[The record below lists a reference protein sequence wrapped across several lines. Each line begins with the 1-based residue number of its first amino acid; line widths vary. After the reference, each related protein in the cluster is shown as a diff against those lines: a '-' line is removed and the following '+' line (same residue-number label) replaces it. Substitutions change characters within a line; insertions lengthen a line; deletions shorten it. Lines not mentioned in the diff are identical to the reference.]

1 MVGFEYHFPQ
11 HLLSDLG
18 NYGLLS
24 TTIIVEK
31 HFNNVDYST
40 VLRRLRILEKEGLI
54 RRAGLLMT
62 TENLWAIAPKG
73 AKKMSLENFKCFWNQ
88 ASIDHDFKLIKL
100 RMFLEEL
107 GIIKKWIAEHVIR
120 SMIYKKYSLRDAK
133 NKLIPDG
140 IFETK
145 IDNSSYSMAIELEL
159 NLKSQSRYKKILG
172 QYQWNK
178 DLLGVWYIVPTL
190 AILNKLKDYWIRTMS
205 SYTEGKIYFS
215 LLDDLLT
222 FKGESLLY
230 STNEKFLLKE
240 FFKIPAHQT
249 AQEVVTIIE
258 KPLQNE
264 YRLTS
269 SDHTLFKGHP
279 N

>member
-1 MVGFEYHFPQ
+1 MYFTNRDQY
-11 HLLSDLG
+11 LLSDLG

-24 TTIIVEK
+24 TTVIVEK

-73 AKKMSLENFKCFWNQ
+73 AKKMSIENFKCYWNQ

-145 IDNSSYSMAIELEL
+145 IDNSCHSMAIELEL

-178 DLLGVWYIVPTL
+178 DLLGVWYIVPNL
-190 AILNKLKDYWIRTMS
+190 AILNKLKDYWKGTVS

-222 FKGESLLY
+222 FKGESILY
-230 STNEKFLLKE
+230 STNEKYQLRE
-240 FFKIPAHQT
+240 FFRMPAHQA
-249 AQEVVTIIE
+249 AQEVVTNLE
-258 KPLQNE
+258 RPLQILH
-264 YRLTS
+264 RLTS
-269 SDHTLFKGHP
+269 LDHTPFMGNP

>member
-1 MVGFEYHFPQ
+1 MYFTNRDQ

-73 AKKMSLENFKCFWNQ
+73 AKKMSLENFKCYWNQ

-100 RMFLEEL
+100 RMFLVEL
-107 GIIKKWIAEHVIR
+107 GIIRKWIAEHVIR

-140 IFETK
+140 IFESK
-145 IDNSSYSMAIELEL
+145 IDNSSHSMAIELEM

-178 DLLGVWYIVPTL
+178 DLLGVWYIVPSQ
-190 AILNKLKDYWIRTMS
+190 AILNKLIDYWNRTTS

-258 KPLQNE
+258 RPLQNN

-269 SDHTLFKGHP
+269 SDHTPLIGHP

>member
-1 MVGFEYHFPQ
+1 MYFTNRDQ
-11 HLLSDLG
+11 HLLSNLG

-24 TTIIVEK
+24 TTVIVEK

-40 VLRRLRILEKEGLI
+40 VLRRLRILEKEGFI

-73 AKKMSLENFKCFWNQ
+73 AKKMSLENFKCYWNQ

-107 GIIKKWIAEHVIR
+107 GVIKKWVAEHVIR

-145 IDNSSYSMAIELEL
+145 IDNSSHSMAIELEL

-178 DLLGVWYIVPTL
+178 DLLGVWYIVPNL
-190 AILNKLKDYWIRTMS
+190 AILNKLKDYWNSTVS

-215 LLDDLLT
+215 LLDDILT
-222 FKGESLLY
+222 FKGESLVY
-230 STNEKFLLKE
+230 STNEKYILKE
-240 FFKIPAHQT
+240 FFKMPAHQA
-249 AQEVVTIIE
+249 AQEVVTNFE
-258 KPLQNE
+258 RPLQNANQ
-264 YRLTS
+264 LTS
-269 SDHTLFKGHP
+269 LDHTPLIGHP

>member
-1 MVGFEYHFPQ
+1 MYFTNRDQ

-24 TTIIVEK
+24 TTLIIEK

-40 VLRRLRILEKEGLI
+40 VLRRLRILEKEGFI

-62 TENLWAIAPKG
+62 TENLWAIAPLG
-73 AKKMSLENFKCFWNQ
+73 AKRMSLENFKCYWNQ
-88 ASIDHDFKLIKL
+88 ASIDHDYKLIKL

-145 IDNSSYSMAIELEL
+145 IENSSHSMAIELEL
-159 NLKSQSRYKKILG
+159 NLKSQNRYKKILG

-178 DLLGVWYIVPTL
+178 DLLGVWYIVPNL
-190 AILNKLKDYWIRTMS
+190 SILNKLNAYWNSTLSR
-205 SYTEGKIYFS
+205 YTDGKIYFS

-222 FKGESLLY
+222 FRGESIIY
-230 STNEKFLLKE
+230 STNEKHQLKE
-240 FFKIPAHQT
+240 FFRMPAHQA
-249 AQEVVTIIE
+249 AQEVVTKFADVLPIE
-258 KPLQNE
+258 SN
-264 YRLTS
+264 LTYQH
-269 SDHTLFKGHP
+269 HTPFIGHP

>member
-1 MVGFEYHFPQ
+1 MMYFTNRDQ

-18 NYGLLS
+18 TYGLLS
-24 TTIIVEK
+24 TTVIVEK

-73 AKKMSLENFKCFWNQ
+73 AKKMSLENFKCYWNQ
-88 ASIDHDFKLIKL
+88 AGIDHDFKLIKL

-107 GIIKKWIAEHVIR
+107 GIAIKWIAEHAIR

-145 IDNSSYSMAIELEL
+145 IDNSSHSMAIELEL
-159 NLKSQSRYKKILG
+159 NLKSQSRYNKILG

-178 DLLGVWYIVPTL
+178 DLLGVWYIVPNQG
-190 AILNKLKDYWIRTMS
+190 ILNKLKDYWNRTTS
-205 SYTEGKIYFS
+205 SYTDGKIYFS

-230 STNEKFLLKE
+230 SINDKHLLKE
-240 FFKIPAHQT
+240 FFKMPAHQA
-249 AQEVVTIIE
+249 AQVVVTNFE
-258 KPLQNE
+258 RQLQNN
-264 YRLTS
+264 YQITS
-269 SDHTLFKGHP
+269 SDHTPFIGHP

>member
-1 MVGFEYHFPQ
+1 MYFTNRDQ

-24 TTIIVEK
+24 TTVIVEK

-73 AKKMSLENFKCFWNQ
+73 AKKMSLENFKCYWNQ

-140 IFETK
+140 IIETK
-145 IDNSSYSMAIELEL
+145 IDNSSQSMAIELEL

-190 AILNKLKDYWIRTMS
+190 AILNKLNDYWNRTAS

-230 STNEKFLLKE
+230 STNEKFRLKE

-249 AQEVVTIIE
+249 AQEVVTII
-258 KPLQNE
+258 KRPLQND

-269 SDHTLFKGHP
+269 SDHTPFMGHP

>member
-1 MVGFEYHFPQ
+1 MYFTNRDQ
-11 HLLSDLG
+11 HILSDLG

-31 HFNNVDYST
+31 HFNKVDYST

-73 AKKMSLENFKCFWNQ
+73 AKQMSLENFKCYWNQ

-140 IFETK
+140 IFESK
-145 IDNSSYSMAIELEL
+145 IDNSSQSMAIELEM

-178 DLLGVWYIVPTL
+178 DLLGVWYIVPSQ
-190 AILNKLKDYWIRTMS
+190 AILNKLKDYWNRTTS

-258 KPLQNE
+258 RPLQND

-269 SDHTLFKGHP
+269 SDHTPFIGHP

>member
-1 MVGFEYHFPQ
+1 MYFTKRDEC
-11 HLLSDLG
+11 LLFGIGS
-18 NYGLLS
+18 YGLLS
-24 TTIIVEK
+24 TTVIVEK
-31 HFNNVDYST
+31 YFNNVDYST

-54 RRAGLLMT
+54 RRAGFLMT
-62 TENLWAIAPKG
+62 MENLWAIAPKG
-73 AKKMSLENFKCFWNQ
+73 AKKMSLEYFKCYWNQ

-100 RMFLEEL
+100 RMFLEDL
-107 GIIKKWIAEHVIR
+107 GIIKKWVAEHVIR

-145 IDNSSYSMAIELEL
+145 IDNSSHSMAIELEL

-178 DLLGVWYIVPTL
+178 DLRGVWYIVPNL
-190 AILNKLKDYWIRTMS
+190 AILNKLKDYWNRTTS
-205 SYTEGKIYFS
+205 SYTDGKIYFS

-222 FKGESLLY
+222 LKEESLLY
-230 STNEKFLLKE
+230 SANEKFLLKE
-240 FFKIPAHQT
+240 FFKMPAHQA
-249 AQEVVTIIE
+249 AQEVVTKIE
-258 KPLQNE
+258 GPLQNV
-264 YRLTS
+264 YHLTS
-269 SDHTLFKGHP
+269 TDHTTFIGHP

>member
-1 MVGFEYHFPQ
+1 MYFTNRDQ

-18 NYGLLS
+18 NYELLS

-73 AKKMSLENFKCFWNQ
+73 AKQMSLENFKCYWNQ

-140 IFETK
+140 IFESK
-145 IDNSSYSMAIELEL
+145 IDNSSHSMAIELEM

-190 AILNKLKDYWIRTMS
+190 AILNKLNDYWNRTTS

-240 FFKIPAHQT
+240 FFRMPAHQT

-258 KPLQNE
+258 RPLQND

-269 SDHTLFKGHP
+269 SDHTPFIGHP

>member
-1 MVGFEYHFPQ
+1 MIDFTSRDQ
-11 HLLSDLG
+11 NLLSDLG

-24 TTIIVEK
+24 TTVIVEK
-31 HFNNVDYST
+31 YFNNVDYST

-73 AKKMSLENFKCFWNQ
+73 AKKMCLEYFKCYWNQ

-140 IFETK
+140 IFETR
-145 IDNSSYSMAIELEL
+145 IDNLSHSMAIELEL

-178 DLLGVWYIVPTL
+178 DLLGVWYIVPNL
-190 AILNKLKDYWIRTMS
+190 AILNKLK
-205 SYTEGKIYFS
+205 
-215 LLDDLLT
+215 
-222 FKGESLLY
+222 
-230 STNEKFLLKE
+230 
-240 FFKIPAHQT
+240 
-249 AQEVVTIIE
+249 
-258 KPLQNE
+258 
-264 YRLTS
+264 RL
-269 SDHTLFKGHP
+269 
-279 N
+279 

>member
-1 MVGFEYHFPQ
+1 MYFTNRDQ
-11 HLLSDLG
+11 HLVSDLG

-31 HFNNVDYST
+31 YFNNVDYST

-73 AKKMSLENFKCFWNQ
+73 AKKMSLENFKCYWNQ

-107 GIIKKWIAEHVIR
+107 GIIKKWVAEHVIR
-120 SMIYKKYSLRDAK
+120 SMIYKKYSLREAK

-145 IDNSSYSMAIELEL
+145 IDETSHSMAIELEL

-172 QYQWNK
+172 QYQWK
-178 DLLGVWYIVPTL
+178 TDLLGVWYIVPNL
-190 AILNKLKDYWIRTMS
+190 AILNKLKEYWNSTFS
-205 SYTEGKIYFS
+205 SYTDGKIYFS
-215 LLDDLLT
+215 LLDELLT
-222 FKGESLLY
+222 LKGESNLY
-230 STNEKFLLKE
+230 SRNETYLLKD
-240 FFKIPAHQT
+240 FFRMPAHQA
-249 AQEVVTIIE
+249 AQKVVTNFE
-258 KPLQNE
+258 RPLQGE
-264 YRLTS
+264 GYLTS
-269 SDHTLFKGHP
+269 SFHTPFTGHP

>member
-1 MVGFEYHFPQ
+1 MYFTNRDQ
-11 HLLSDLG
+11 HLLSGLG

-24 TTIIVEK
+24 TTVIVEK
-31 HFNNVDYST
+31 YFNNVDYST
-40 VLRRLRILEKEGLI
+40 VLRRLRILEKEGLM

-73 AKKMSLENFKCFWNQ
+73 AKKMSLENFKCYWNQ

-107 GIIKKWIAEHVIR
+107 GIVKKWIAEHVIR

-145 IDNSSYSMAIELEL
+145 IDNSSHSMAIELEL
-159 NLKSQSRYKKILG
+159 NLKSQSRYNKILG

-178 DLLGVWYIVPTL
+178 DLHGVWYIVPNL
-190 AILNKLKDYWIRTMS
+190 AILNKLKDYWNRTTS
-205 SYTEGKIYFS
+205 SYTDGKIYFS

-230 STNEKFLLKE
+230 SINEKYLLNE
-240 FFKIPAHQT
+240 FFKMPAHQA
-249 AQEVVTIIE
+249 AQEVVT
-258 KPLQNE
+258 KLVRPLQNN
-264 YRLTS
+264 YQITS
-269 SDHTLFKGHP
+269 SNHTPFLGHP

>member
-1 MVGFEYHFPQ
+1 MYFTNRDQ

-18 NYGLLS
+18 DYGLLS
-24 TTIIVEK
+24 TTIIIEK

-73 AKKMSLENFKCFWNQ
+73 AKKMSLENFKCYWNQ

-140 IFETK
+140 IFESK
-145 IDNSSYSMAIELEL
+145 IDNSSHSMAIELEM

-178 DLLGVWYIVPTL
+178 DLLGVWYIVPSQ
-190 AILNKLKDYWIRTMS
+190 AILNKLKDYWNRTTS

-240 FFKIPAHQT
+240 FFRMPAHQT

-258 KPLQNE
+258 RPLQND

-269 SDHTLFKGHP
+269 SDHTPFIGHP

>member
-1 MVGFEYHFPQ
+1 MYFTNRDQ
-11 HLLSDLG
+11 HLLSALG

-24 TTIIVEK
+24 TTVIVEK

-62 TENLWAIAPKG
+62 TENLWAIAPLG
-73 AKKMSLENFKCFWNQ
+73 AKKMSFENFKCYWNQ
-88 ASIDHDFKLIKL
+88 ASIDHDFKLVKL

-120 SMIYKKYSLRDAK
+120 SMVYKKYSLREAK

-140 IFETK
+140 VFETE
-145 IDNSSYSMAIELEL
+145 INGFSHSMALELEL
-159 NLKSQSRYKKILG
+159 TMKSQNRYKKILG
-172 QYQWNK
+172 QYQWK
-178 DLLGVWYIVPTL
+178 EDLLGVWYIVPNL
-190 AILNKLKDYWIRTMS
+190 AILNKLKDCWISTSS
-205 SYTEGKIYFS
+205 SYGNAKIYFS

-222 FKGESLLY
+222 FKGESVMY
-230 STNEKFLLKE
+230 SANEKYLLSE
-240 FFKIPAHQT
+240 FFKVHDHQG
-249 AQEVVTIIE
+249 AQEVVTRIE
-258 KPLQNE
+258 RPLQNDFL
-264 YRLTS
+264 LTS
-269 SDHTLFKGHP
+269 LDHTPFIGHP

>member
-1 MVGFEYHFPQ
+1 MYFTNRDQNFIAA
-11 HLLSDLG
+11 LG

-31 HFNNVDYST
+31 YFNNVDYST

-54 RRAGLLMT
+54 RRASLLMT

-73 AKKMSLENFKCFWNQ
+73 VRKMNLENFKCYWNQ

-107 GIIKKWIAEHVIR
+107 GIIKEWIPEHVIR
-120 SMIYKKYSLRDAK
+120 SMVYKKYSLREAK

-140 IFETK
+140 IFETQVDE
-145 IDNSSYSMAIELEL
+145 ISHSMAIELEL
-159 NLKSQSRYKKILG
+159 NLKSQSRYKRILG
-172 QYQWNK
+172 QYQSKEN
-178 DLLGVWYIVPTL
+178 LLGVWYIVPSL
-190 AILNKLKDYWIRTMS
+190 SMLNKLKSYWVSTYSR
-205 SYTEGKIYFS
+205 YTSGKIYFS

-222 FKGESLLY
+222 FKEESVLY
-230 STNEKFLLKE
+230 SINDKMLLKE
-240 FFKIPAHQT
+240 FFAVPAHKD
-249 AQEVVTIIE
+249 AQEVVTNYLRPGQD
-258 KPLQNE
+258 KSL
-264 YRLTS
+264 LTS
-269 SDHTLFKGHP
+269 SFHTPFTLHP

>member
-1 MVGFEYHFPQ
+1 MYFTNRDQ

-31 HFNNVDYST
+31 HFNNADYST

-62 TENLWAIAPKG
+62 TENIWAIAPKG
-73 AKKMSLENFKCFWNQ
+73 AKKMSLENFKCYWNQ

-145 IDNSSYSMAIELEL
+145 IDNSSQSLAIELEL

-190 AILNKLKDYWIRTMS
+190 AILNKLKDYWNRTMS

-249 AQEVVTIIE
+249 AQEVVTIFE
-258 KPLQNE
+258 RPLQND
-264 YRLTS
+264 YRLTT
-269 SDHTLFKGHP
+269 SDHTPIIGHP

>member
-1 MVGFEYHFPQ
+1 
-11 HLLSDLG
+11 
-18 NYGLLS
+18 
-24 TTIIVEK
+24 
-31 HFNNVDYST
+31 
-40 VLRRLRILEKEGLI
+40 
-54 RRAGLLMT
+54 MT

-73 AKKMSLENFKCFWNQ
+73 AKKINLENFKCYWNQ

-145 IDNSSYSMAIELEL
+145 IDNSSHSMAIELEM
-159 NLKSQSRYKKILG
+159 NLKSQNRYKKILG

-190 AILNKLKDYWIRTMS
+190 AILKKLQDYWNRTTS

-222 FKGESLLY
+222 FKEESLLY
-230 STNEKFLLKE
+230 STNENYQLRE
-240 FFKIPAHQT
+240 FFRMPAHQT

-258 KPLQNE
+258 RPLQND

-269 SDHTLFKGHP
+269 SDHTPFIGHP

>member
-1 MVGFEYHFPQ
+1 MYFTNRDQ
-11 HLLSDLG
+11 RLLSDLG

-24 TTIIVEK
+24 TTVIVEK
-31 HFNNVDYST
+31 YFNNVDYST

-54 RRAGLLMT
+54 RRAGFLMT

-73 AKKMSLENFKCFWNQ
+73 AKKMSLENFKCYWNQ

-120 SMIYKKYSLRDAK
+120 SMIYKKYSLREAK

-140 IFETK
+140 IFETNIEK
-145 IDNSSYSMAIELEL
+145 SSQSMAIELEL
-159 NLKSQSRYKKILG
+159 NLKSQSRYKRILG
-172 QYQWNK
+172 QYQWNEN
-178 DLLGVWYIVPTL
+178 LLGVWYIVPNL
-190 AILNKLKDYWIRTMS
+190 AILNKLKDYWNRTTS

-222 FKGESLLY
+222 FKGESTLY
-230 STNEKFLLKE
+230 SINEKYLLKD
-240 FFKIPAHQT
+240 FFKIPAHKV
-249 AQEVVTIIE
+249 AQEVVTNLVR
-258 KPLQNE
+258 PLQDGC
-264 YRLTS
+264 RLTS
-269 SDHTLFKGHP
+269 SDHTPFMEHP